1 MKKILLLDNYD
12 SFTYN
17 LVQYIEEL
25 CGYAIDV
32 VRNDQL
38 TVQEV
43 DAYDVIFLSP
53 GPGVPQ
59 DAGILVPLIQAY
71 SGKKPIFG
79 VCLGLQ
85 AMAIAFG
92 GEIINLS
99 RVFHGVA
106 TAVEVVGEMDE
117 LFTNIDSPFDAGRY
131 HSWVATKETMPDCFR
146 ITAIDTEEG
155 QIMAIS
161 HKNHLTKAVQFH
173 PESILTPSGKQM
185 IKNFLVEA
193 GVITNR
199 ENIPVTPD

>member
-25 CGYAIDV
+25 CGYSIDV
-32 VRNDQL
+32 VRNDQISIED
-38 TVQEV
+38 VNK
-43 DAYDVIFLSP
+43 YDILFLSP
-53 GPGVPQ
+53 GPGVPK
-59 DAGILVPLIQAY
+59 DAGILIPLIQEY

-85 AMAIAFG
+85 AMAVAFG
-92 GEIINLS
+92 GELANLK

-106 TAVEVVGEMDE
+106 TEVKVIEPKDV
-117 LFTNIDSPFDAGRY
+117 LFDGIETPFFAGRY
-131 HSWVATKETMPDCFR
+131 HSWVATKASLPQCFT

-155 QIMAIS
+155 EIMAIT
-161 HKNHLTKAVQFH
+161 HKEHLTKAVQFH

-185 IKNFLVEA
+185 IKNFLIEV
-193 GVITNR
+193 GVIQ
-199 ENIPVTPD
+199 